1 MTIILGIDPGSRVA
15 GYGVIKKQGNK
26 LSYIASGC
34 IRVKE
39 KELPQRLKQVFDGV
53 TQLIAQYQPDEFAI
67 EQVFMARNADS
78 ALKLGQARGVA
89 IVAAVND
96 NLPVSEY
103 AARAIKQAVVG
114 TGAATKDQ
122 VGHMVTQIL
131 KLPAQPQEDAADA
144 LAIAICHANA
154 HQTLIKT
161 AGKKRT
167 TSPRSSRAH
176 YEKLLN
182 KQQKDRT

>member
-15 GYGVIKKQGNK
+15 GYGVIRKEGNK
-26 LSYIASGC
+26 LTYLASGC

-53 TQLIAQYQPDEFAI
+53 TQLIAQYKPDEFAI
-67 EQVFMARNADS
+67 EQVFMSRNADS

-89 IVAAVND
+89 IVAACNA

-103 AARAIKQAVVG
+103 AARLIKQAVVG

-122 VGHMVTQIL
+122 VGHMVTQML
-131 KLPAQPQEDAADA
+131 KLPAKPQEDAADA
-144 LAIAICHANA
+144 LAIAICHAHA
-154 HQTLIKT
+154 HQGLISKS
-161 AGKKRT
+161 GKR
-167 TSPRSSRAH
+167 RSSSM
-176 YEKLLN
+176 
-182 KQQKDRT
+182 RTLPSHLKNRCKEVL